1 MRRVLLTAGVAAVSL
16 LAAGC
21 ASSATGASNSGSS
34 PVVLRLGFLANITH
48 EPALVGIAK
57 GYFTKDLGKN
67 VTLKTSVFSTGTEET
82 TALLAGQLDAAYV
95 GPNPAINAWQK
106 SNGTAI
112 KIISGAASGGASLVV
127 KKGITSAAQLKGK
140 SLATPSLGN
149 TQDVALRFWL
159 KQHGLATTPTGGGDL
174 SIKPIKPNSAAVL
187 EFASGQID
195 GGWEPEPYAT
205 EMVLDGGTRLVNE
218 ASLWPGGNFVTT
230 NLVVTQSFLKDHPS
244 TVNGLLKGQI
254 EANSYIN
261 SNSTAAASAA
271 NAELT
276 KLLGKGLK
284 PNVLSRGAAVH
295 PLHQRPHRVV
305 AGHRCP
311 ARGGRGPAHAGE
323 EPARHL
329 RPRPAQRTAEG
340 GRTTTGEPMS
350 LDQRQA
356 APPGL
361 LPGASARS
369 GAVTNDALN
378 GADGTTA
385 ISISEVSKAFGH
397 GKTTLHALD
406 RVSLDVALGEFVC
419 LIGASGCGKS
429 TLLSL
434 VAGLDTPTAGM
445 IDTSG
450 RKVALMFQEPALFPW
465 LTAAKNVELA
475 LRPSGM
481 TAKARR
487 EPGRGTAGSGAP
499 RTASATSGRTSCP
512 AACASGWRWPGR
524 WPPTP
529 TCCSWTSRSAPW
541 TP

>member
-48 EPALVGIAK
+48 EPALVGLAK

-159 KQHGLATTPTGGGDL
+159 KQHGLNTTPTGGGDV

-187 EFASGQID
+187 EFSSGQID

-244 TVNGLLKGQI
+244 AVNGLLKGQI
-254 EANSYIN
+254 QANSYIN
-261 SNSTAAASAA
+261 SDGTAAASVA

-284 PNVLSRGAAVH
+284 PNVLSAALPYIH
-295 PLHQRPHRVV
+295 FTNDPIASSLASDAQHAV
-305 AGHRCP
+305 AV
-311 ARGGRGPAHAGE
+311 
-323 EPARHL
+323 
-329 RPRPAQRTAEG
+329 
-340 GRTTTGEPMS
+340 
-350 LDQRQA
+350 
-356 APPGL
+356 GL
-361 LPGASARS
+361 LTPVKNLS
-369 GAVTNDALN
+369 GIYDLGPLNALLKAA
-378 GADGTTA
+378 GQPQ
-385 ISISEVSKAFGH
+385 VS
-397 GKTTLHALD
+397 
-406 RVSLDVALGEFVC
+406 S
-419 LIGASGCGKS
+419 
-429 TLLSL
+429 
-434 VAGLDTPTAGM
+434 
-445 IDTSG
+445 
-450 RKVALMFQEPALFPW
+450 
-465 LTAAKNVELA
+465 
-475 LRPSGM
+475 
-481 TAKARR
+481 
-487 EPGRGTAGSGAP
+487 
-499 RTASATSGRTSCP
+499 
-512 AACASGWRWPGR
+512 
-524 WPPTP
+524 
-529 TCCSWTSRSAPW
+529 
-541 TP
+541 

>member
-187 EFASGQID
+187 EFASSQID

-230 NLVVTQSFLKDHPS
+230 NLVVTQSFLKAHPS

-284 PNVLSRGAAVH
+284 PNVLSAALPYIH
-295 PLHQRPHRVV
+295 FTNDPIASSLATDAQHAV
-305 AGHRCP
+305 AV
-311 ARGGRGPAHAGE
+311 
-323 EPARHL
+323 
-329 RPRPAQRTAEG
+329 
-340 GRTTTGEPMS
+340 
-350 LDQRQA
+350 
-356 APPGL
+356 GL
-361 LPGASARS
+361 LTPVKNLS
-369 GAVTNDALN
+369 GIYDLGPLNALLK
-378 GADGTTA
+378 ADGQPQ
-385 ISISEVSKAFGH
+385 VS
-397 GKTTLHALD
+397 
-406 RVSLDVALGEFVC
+406 
-419 LIGASGCGKS
+419 
-429 TLLSL
+429 
-434 VAGLDTPTAGM
+434 P
-445 IDTSG
+445 
-450 RKVALMFQEPALFPW
+450 
-465 LTAAKNVELA
+465 
-475 LRPSGM
+475 
-481 TAKARR
+481 
-487 EPGRGTAGSGAP
+487 
-499 RTASATSGRTSCP
+499 
-512 AACASGWRWPGR
+512 
-524 WPPTP
+524 
-529 TCCSWTSRSAPW
+529 
-541 TP
+541 